1 MPKYMIEATYTL
13 EGTRGLIREGGS
25 KRREAVKA
33 ALKSVGG
40 KVDAFYYAFGGTDVY
55 AIIDAPD
62 NVSAAA
68 CAAAINAT
76 GSVQLRTTVLLEPE
90 EIDEAVKKSV
100 KYRAPGK

>member
-13 EGTRGLIREGGS
+13 EGTRGLLREGGT

-33 ALKSVGG
+33 ALKSIGG

-76 GSVQLRTTVLLEPE
+76 GAVQLRTTVLLEPE
-90 EIDEAVKKSV
+90 DIDAAVKKSV

>member
-1 MPKYMIEATYTL
+1 MPKYLIEATYTL
-13 EGTRGLIREGGS
+13 EGTRGLLREGGT

-33 ALKSVGG
+33 ALKSIGG
-40 KVDAFYYAFGGTDVY
+40 KVDSFYYAFGGTDVY
-55 AIIDAPD
+55 AIFDAPD

-68 CAAAINAT
+68 CAAAINST
-76 GSVQLRTTVLLEPE
+76 GAVQLRTTVLLEPE

>member
-1 MPKYMIEATYTL
+1 MPKFMIEATYTL

-62 NVSAAA
+62 NATAAA

-76 GSVQLRTTVLLEPE
+76 GAVQLRTTVLLDPE

>member
-1 MPKYMIEATYTL
+1 MPKYLIEATYTL
-13 EGTRGLIREGGS
+13 EGTQGLLHEGGS
-25 KRREAVKA
+25 KRRDAVKA

-40 KVDAFYYAFGGTDVY
+40 KVEAFYYAFGDTDVY

-68 CAAAINAT
+68 CATAINST
-76 GSVQLRTTVLLEPE
+76 GAVQLRTTVLLEPE
-90 EIDEAVKKSV
+90 EMDAAIKKSV